1 MNIGAMNIK
10 VRLFAVARQLA
21 GKELVTV
28 NVPEGSTVER
38 LREQLAAEYP
48 ELAPLLPH
56 VLFAVGSEYVGDG
69 HTLAESPE
77 IACIPPVSG
86 G

>member
-1 MNIGAMNIK
+1 VS

-21 GKELVTV
+21 GRESIELELPADATIA
-28 NVPEGSTVER
+28 E
-38 LREQLAAEYP
+38 LRAQLAAEVP
-48 ELAPLLPH
+48 DLSSVLPH
-56 VLFAVGSEYVGDG
+56 VLFAIGSDYARDSERISEG
-69 HTLAESPE
+69 AQ

>member
-1 MNIGAMNIK
+1 MNIS

-21 GKELVTV
+21 GQTSVSLKVPDGCTV
-28 NVPEGSTVER
+28 GQ
-38 LREQLAAEYP
+38 LREQLAAAYP

-56 VLFAVGSEYVGDG
+56 VLFAVGSEYVGDS
-69 HTLAESPE
+69 HTLAQTPE
-77 IACIPPVSG
+77 VACIPPVSG

>member
-1 MNIGAMNIK
+1 MNVN

-21 GKELVTV
+21 GQESVAL
-28 NVPEGSTVER
+28 NVPDGCTVGQ
-38 LREQLAAEYP
+38 LREQLAAAYP

-56 VLFAVGSEYVGDG
+56 VLFAIGSDYVGDG
-69 HTLAESPE
+69 HTLADSPE

>member
-1 MNIGAMNIK
+1 MKIT

-21 GKELVTV
+21 GRETIELELSPGTTI
-28 NVPEGSTVER
+28 GQ
-38 LREQLAAEYP
+38 LRALVAAEIP
-48 ELAPLLPH
+48 DLAPVLPH
-56 VLFAVGSEYVGDG
+56 VQFAVGSAYARDDEPIPPG
-69 HTLAESPE
+69 AQ

>member
-1 MNIGAMNIK
+1 MTIT

-21 GKELVTV
+21 GRESIELEVSPGTTI
-28 NVPEGSTVER
+28 GQ
-38 LREQLAAEYP
+38 LRALVAAEIP
-48 ELAPLLPH
+48 DLAPVLPH
-56 VLFAVGSEYVGDG
+56 VLFAVGSAYARDDEPIPPG
-69 HTLAESPE
+69 AQ